1 MPGPEYLG
9 AVYIWRRDDPANSST
24 WLLRSVVKSPNPSR
38 DAQFG
43 SSISMCGT
51 GHALAVGAPGEDSK
65 AKGVDGDRTD
75 NSATDSG
82 AAYLY

>member
-1 MPGPEYLG
+1 M
-9 AVYIWRRDDPANSST
+9 
-24 WLLRSVVKSPNPSR
+24 RSVVKSPNPGR
-38 DAQFG
+38 DVQFG
-43 SSISMCGT
+43 GSIAMCGT
-51 GHALAVGAPGEDSK
+51 GHALAVGATGEDSK